1 MGLAMDEAVA
11 QSFNAVSEVTNLA
24 QSLQDG
30 AGPQIDTA
38 LNEAQMLLED
48 IKKSLPDMTNKS
60 NESETLLIKSI
71 DIREKMALFA
81 SPLETPSQSLKILKI
96 KKTKFY
102 DDIIDIKNYTGIAK
116 DKAMQTGS
124 INDANR
130 LVKNELFNET
140 IKSVNYSVLIYINL
154 ISENR

>member
-1 MGLAMDEAVA
+1 MDEAVT
-11 QSFNAVSEVTNLA
+11 QSSQAVFEVTNLA

-48 IKKSLPDMTNKS
+48 IKKSLPDMTNKY
-60 NESETLLIKSI
+60 NESKTLLIKSN
-71 DIREKMALFA
+71 DIHEKMTLFA
-81 SPLETPSQSLKILKI
+81 SPLETPSQSLKSLKN
-96 KKTKFY
+96 KKIKFY
-102 DDIIDIKNYTGIAK
+102 DDIIDIKNYSDIAK

-130 LVKNELFNET
+130 LVKN
-140 IKSVNYSVLIYINL
+140 Y
-154 ISENR
+154 

>member
-1 MGLAMDEAVA
+1 MNLAMDEAVS
-11 QSFNAVSEVTNLA
+11 QSSKAVFEVTNLA

-48 IKKSLPDMTNKS
+48 IKKSLPDMTNKY
-60 NESETLLIKSI
+60 NESKTLLNKSI
-71 DIREKMALFA
+71 DIHEKMALFA
-81 SPLETPSQSLKILKI
+81 SPLETPSQLLKSLKNKKI
-96 KKTKFY
+96 KFY
-102 DDIIDIKNYTGIAK
+102 DDIVDIKNYTGIAK

-130 LVKNELFNET
+130 LVKNN
-140 IKSVNYSVLIYINL
+140 
-154 ISENR
+154 

>member
-1 MGLAMDEAVA
+1 MGLAMDEAVSE
-11 QSFNAVSEVTNLA
+11 SFKAVSEVTNLA

-38 LNEAQMLLED
+38 LNEAQMLMED

-60 NESETLLIKSI
+60 NESETLLIKSN

-81 SPLETPSQSLKILKI
+81 SPLETPSQSLQFLKI

-102 DDIIDIKNYTGIAK
+102 DDIIDIKNYTDIAK

-130 LVKNELFNET
+130 LVKN
-140 IKSVNYSVLIYINL
+140 
-154 ISENR
+154 

>member
-1 MGLAMDEAVA
+1 MSLAMDEAVS
-11 QSFNAVSEVTNLA
+11 QSSKAVFEVTNLA

-38 LNEAQMLLED
+38 LNEAQMLLD
-48 IKKSLPDMTNKS
+48 DLKKSLPDMTNKY
-60 NESETLLIKSI
+60 NESKSLLNKSI
-71 DIREKMALFA
+71 EINEKMTLFA
-81 SPLETPSQSLKILKI
+81 SPLEIPSQSLKSLKN
-96 KKTKFY
+96 KKIKFY

-130 LVKNELFNET
+130 LVKNN
-140 IKSVNYSVLIYINL
+140 
-154 ISENR
+154 

>member
-1 MGLAMDEAVA
+1 MDEAVS
-11 QSFNAVSEVTNLA
+11 QSSKAVFLVTNLA

-48 IKKSLPDMTNKS
+48 IKKSLPDMTNKY
-60 NESETLLIKSI
+60 NESKTLLNKSI
-71 DIREKMALFA
+71 DIHEKMALFA
-81 SPLETPSQSLKILKI
+81 SPLETPSQSLKSLKN

-116 DKAMQTGS
+116 DKAMETGS

-130 LVKNELFNET
+130 LV
-140 IKSVNYSVLIYINL
+140 
-154 ISENR
+154 ENN